1 MLYLNLRLKQYK
13 RLLAIS
19 HKAISIYNFL
29 AISNQLKLKKRKQ
42 NEETK

>member
-19 HKAISIYNFL
+19 HKAISIYTFL
-29 AISNQLKLKKRKQ
+29 AISNQLTETEKKK
-42 NEETK
+42 TK